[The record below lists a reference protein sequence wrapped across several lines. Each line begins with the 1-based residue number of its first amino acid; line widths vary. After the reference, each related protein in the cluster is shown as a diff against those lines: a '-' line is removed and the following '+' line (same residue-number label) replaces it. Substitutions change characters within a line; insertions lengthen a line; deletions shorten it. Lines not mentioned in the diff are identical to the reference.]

1 MPKKANSLKRW
12 RQSNRKV
19 IIGICGFCLAFFG
32 VLCGMF
38 WEQIFNSIMEK
49 EMTLRPNS
57 QVYDKWK
64 NPPLALSLDVYFFN
78 WTNPE
83 DFKNLTTKP
92 NFVQLGPY
100 RFTEK
105 QDKVDIRW
113 NPENAS
119 VTYRKKSDFYFDQEG
134 SNGSLDDT
142 IVTLNAVALSAA
154 GKAKRW
160 NSMRRNLVDV
170 GLKLYGQEM
179 SITRTV
185 DEMLFTGYSD
195 DMLDMARAMPLFGK
209 DVEVPFDK
217 FGWFYTRNGSADL
230 TGVFNVYTG
239 ADDISKIGK
248 MHTWNFKHHTGFF
261 QSTCGLINGSAGE
274 FHPPYLKENGSV
286 SLFTPDMCRT
296 VPLDY
301 VETAEIEG
309 LRGFKYSGGA
319 RSIDNGTL
327 YPENSCFCGGE
338 CVPSGVMNISSCRFG
353 SPVFMSYPH
362 FYNADPYYTEQ
373 IDGMMPEKEKHEFYM
388 ILEPRTGVALEV
400 AARFQV
406 NMLVE
411 PITGVSLYEKVPR
424 VFFPLIWF
432 EQKVR
437 ITPEL
442 AADLQLLPQVLMG
455 GQIFACVCFGIGLIL
470 LCWYPIEMLCTR
482 QRSVDLKSTPTTCEN
497 GKKTTKF
504 SSVEELKNRPLPNVV
519 VNNKTL
525 DSSPLLDRTNGK
537 LATIV
542 PKSETN
548 ESVATTTTATNGS
561 GVSENVKE

>member
-1 MPKKANSLKRW
+1 MPKKTNSLQKW

-19 IIGICGFCLAFFG
+19 IIGLCGFCLGIFG

-49 EMTLRPNS
+49 EMTLRPDS

-64 NPPLALSLDVYFFN
+64 TPPMALSLDVYFFN

-92 NFVQLGPY
+92 NLVQLGPY

-105 QDKVDIRW
+105 QDKVDIKW

-119 VTYRKKSDFYFDQEG
+119 VTYRRKSDFYFDEEG

-160 NSMRRNLVDV
+160 GSVRRNLVDV
-170 GLKLYGQEM
+170 GLKLYGQEL
-179 SITRTV
+179 SITRSV

-195 DMLDMARAMPLFGK
+195 DMLEMARAMPLFGK
-209 DVEVPFDK
+209 DVEVPFDR

-239 ADDISKIGK
+239 ADDISKIGQ
-248 MHTWNFKHHTGFF
+248 MHNWNFKEHTGFF

-286 SLFTPDMCRT
+286 ALFTPDMCRT

-301 VETAEIEG
+301 TGTAEIEG
-309 LRGFKYSGGA
+309 IRGFKYSGGA

-362 FYNADPYYTEQ
+362 FYNADPYYVEQ
-373 IDGMMPEKEKHEFYM
+373 VDGMAPEQDKHEFYM
-388 ILEPRTGVALEV
+388 VLEPRTGVALEV

-411 PITGVSLYEKVPR
+411 PINGITLYEKVPR

-442 AADLQLLPQVLMG
+442 AADLKMLPQILIG

-470 LCWYPIEMLCTR
+470 LCWYPIEILCTR
-482 QRSVDLKSTPTTCEN
+482 QRSVDLKTMPTAVEN
-497 GKKTTKF
+497 GKKTTIF
-504 SSVEELKNRPLPNVV
+504 SSVEELKNRPIPNVV

-537 LATIV
+537 PVTVV

-548 ESVATTTTATNGS
+548 ESVATTTTATNCS
-561 GVSENVKE
+561 VISDNVKE